1 MSTLANLMVNIDPKA
16 VEAARVAVIKA
27 TEASES
33 AYGRWVKAAEAV
45 KAAWPAQG
53 MVDRVVLT
61 EWIVSALPKSDQ
73 EILSAEVGTV
83 DAKARKAAQS
93 KVSKYIDRMLER
105 AYPPAVVVQ
114 PAPELTPEQKAAQ
127 AAKVEAAQANVEKA
141 AAIKAESDAAQAA
154 KAAKLEAEAAA
165 IKAKAAQAAA
175 ELDESQAEAAMQA
188 AAEAEELK
196 AQAEAAK
203 VEAEAAKVEAEAA
216 KAAAI
221 KAQADANAKAAAIH
235 KAKKVAQIVDDL
247 DALIARV
254 KGYAESIEG
263 SEDLEAGLIGLRVDF
278 QRDNDLI

>member
-1 MSTLANLMVNIDPKA
+1 MSTLANLMINIDPKA
-16 VEAARVAVIKA
+16 VEAARVAVTDA
-27 TEASES
+27 
-33 AYGRWVKAAEAV
+33 VKTSYAKWKKVAVAV
-45 KAAWPAQG
+45 KAAWPTQGLLDEPLVRQWIIDAMGATELLKVERKDTPADKIKERDSAQATAKKYFN
-53 MVDRVVLT
+53 DVV
-61 EWIVSALPKSDQ
+61 
-73 EILSAEVGTV
+73 
-83 DAKARKAAQS
+83 
-93 KVSKYIDRMLER
+93 KY
-105 AYPPAVVVQ
+105 AYPPTAVVK
-114 PAPELTPEQKAAQ
+114 ADDTTPEQKAAQ

-141 AAIKAESDAAQAA
+141 QALKAEAEAAQAA

-235 KAKKVAQIVDDL
+235 KAKRIAQIVDDL

-254 KGYAESIEG
+254 KSYAESIEG